1 MVAEP
6 NPMNFQTRLFCG
18 AFASLLVPTILWAS
32 ISATDAINRHL
43 AYVACLE
50 SINLD
55 GIANPSKVCQARE
68 H

>member
-1 MVAEP
+1 
-6 NPMNFQTRLFCG
+6 MNRTHYLASVVCG
-18 AFASLLVPTILWAS
+18 LALVPTILWAS

-55 GIANPSKVCQARE
+55 GISSQAKVCRDKQR
-68 H
+68 